1 MKKLL
6 INFFVLIFI
15 SIILLESYSRYY
27 YFSNSNSKIQYQ
39 NVNGSLLYKPGSL
52 GIYNKPFNTKYRI
65 NSLGFN
71 SVKNNFTSFDEKT
84 NVALVGDSFIVGFH
98 SNVEESIG
106 QRIEKLNSN
115 INVNEYG
122 VEGNIIDYL
131 LIYDK
136 YNLKNYDKVYIF
148 LTGNNDIS
156 YKYPNAMNYYKNF
169 LNITKGYLK
178 IERFLYERIIST
190 TYKPNIDLIK
200 KFQNVIYVTHFNF
213 DINFIN
219 KQGVNYSNLDV
230 FLNSQNESY
239 NFKFDSHWN
248 NKGRELVADFIL
260 DNLKE

>member
-1 MKKLL
+1 
-6 INFFVLIFI
+6 
-15 SIILLESYSRYY
+15 
-27 YFSNSNSKIQYQ
+27 
-39 NVNGSLLYKPGSL
+39 
-52 GIYNKPFNTKYRI
+52 
-65 NSLGFN
+65 
-71 SVKNNFTSFDEKT
+71 
-84 NVALVGDSFIVGFH
+84 
-98 SNVEESIG
+98 
-106 QRIEKLNSN
+106 
-115 INVNEYG
+115 
-122 VEGNIIDYL
+122 
-131 LIYDK
+131 
-136 YNLKNYDKVYIF
+136 
-148 LTGNNDIS
+148 
-156 YKYPNAMNYYKNF
+156 MNYYKNF